1 MLCLEK
7 LRRQLPS
14 TLKSNGFRIYYVRYA
29 DDFLIGVNGNEIIA
43 KTLRLKI
50 EEFLKSELRLLLNVS
65 KTKITSAITNRAFFL
80 GAYVRAMTSR
90 TNDQPTRKHSA
101 TKIGRK
107 VRARI
112 PQGYIRC
119 FAPIENIVKK
129 LRDQGICRIYN
140 FKNRQVIPTRKTS

>member
-1 MLCLEK
+1 MG
-7 LRRQLPS
+7 
-14 TLKSNGFRIYYVRYA
+14 SNGFRIYYVRYA

-80 GAYVRAMTSR
+80 GSYVRAMTSR
-90 TNDQPTRKHSA
+90 TNDQRSRKNSF
-101 TKIGRK
+101 TDSGRK
-107 VRARI
+107 IRART

-119 FAPIENIVKK
+119 F
-129 LRDQGICRIYN
+129 
-140 FKNRQVIPTRKTS
+140 